1 MAKSFYQ
8 YILCYLILLVF
19 VLTGGIIQAAGA
31 FFVPEWL
38 LQPLI
43 LSGAGKPCVDFNV
56 VSRSNTTKL
65 CLGLSVVKISSIYT
79 RKPLL
84 AFLSKW
90 VVLLCMNLAVVVV
103 VVFYMD
109 MFPCRDLKIVKMP
122 KISIFALLFALCQVV
137 PLKLDLYSSLPFAIS
152 TLL

>member
-1 MAKSFYQ
+1 
-8 YILCYLILLVF
+8 
-19 VLTGGIIQAAGA
+19 
-31 FFVPEWL
+31 
-38 LQPLI
+38 
-43 LSGAGKPCVDFNV
+43 
-56 VSRSNTTKL
+56 
-65 CLGLSVVKISSIYT
+65 
-79 RKPLL
+79 
-84 AFLSKW
+84 
-90 VVLLCMNLAVVVV
+90 MNLAVVVV